1 MPILNGNLP
10 HKNIAVIGA
19 GISGLGAAHMLGSDH
34 RVTVFEA
41 EARLGG
47 HARTII
53 AGASGNQPVD
63 TGFIVFNYANY
74 PHLAALFEELDVP
87 VVPSSMSF
95 GASIDGG
102 RLEYG
107 LASVFSRKAGMRL
120 ILASCECCAISTA
133 LMERAMISP
142 PQIPIGRLEHS
153 SKTSVSVDISVTT
166 ISPLCLARFGRRQRI
181 ELWISPLTR

>member
-19 GISGLGAAHMLGSDH
+19 GISGLGAAHMLGGDH

-102 RLEYG
+102 TIGVR
-107 LASVFSRKAGMRL
+107 ACVSARCFRAKQ
-120 ILASCECCAISTA
+120 ECA
-133 LMERAMISP
+133 
-142 PQIPIGRLEHS
+142 
-153 SKTSVSVDISVTT
+153 
-166 ISPLCLARFGRRQRI
+166 
-181 ELWISPLTR
+181 

>member
-53 AGASGNQPVD
+53 AGASGNQPVV
-63 TGFIVFNYANY
+63 TGFIVFN
-74 PHLAALFEELDVP
+74 
-87 VVPSSMSF
+87 
-95 GASIDGG
+95 
-102 RLEYG
+102 
-107 LASVFSRKAGMRL
+107 
-120 ILASCECCAISTA
+120 
-133 LMERAMISP
+133 
-142 PQIPIGRLEHS
+142 
-153 SKTSVSVDISVTT
+153 
-166 ISPLCLARFGRRQRI
+166 
-181 ELWISPLTR
+181 